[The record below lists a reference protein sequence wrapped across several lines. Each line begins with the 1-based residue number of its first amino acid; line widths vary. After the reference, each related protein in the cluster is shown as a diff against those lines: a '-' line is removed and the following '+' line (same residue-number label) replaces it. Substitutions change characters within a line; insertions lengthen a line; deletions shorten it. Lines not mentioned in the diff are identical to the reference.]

1 MTLTLTRLN
10 PRRPYLHLP
19 NWSIWSETTGP
30 QGRENRMGSFLLLP
44 HSPKPASRSVLP
56 VADALKL
63 VPKNISQIEDAQVE
77 KVPFPRQRS
86 PPGHPQRAQDKPF
99 PFLCCISFI
108 LLMVT
113 HKAFI
118 SPVSDCSI
126 CRSPS
131 PSHTLSVCRD
141 LTMVMVLGLELPFPE
156 VPAKLPELRALG

>member
-1 MTLTLTRLN
+1 MALTLTRLN

-19 NWSIWSETTGP
+19 NWSVWSETTGP

-56 VADALKL
+56 VTDALKL
-63 VPKNISQIEDAQVE
+63 VPRICHMEDAQVE
-77 KVPFPRQRS
+77 KVSFPRQRS

-99 PFLCCISFI
+99 LFLCCTSFI

-118 SPVSDCSI
+118 SPVSDRSI
-126 CRSPS
+126 CSPS

-141 LTMVMVLGLELPFPE
+141 LTVVIVLGLVLPFPE
-156 VPAKLPELRALG
+156 VPAKPPELRALG